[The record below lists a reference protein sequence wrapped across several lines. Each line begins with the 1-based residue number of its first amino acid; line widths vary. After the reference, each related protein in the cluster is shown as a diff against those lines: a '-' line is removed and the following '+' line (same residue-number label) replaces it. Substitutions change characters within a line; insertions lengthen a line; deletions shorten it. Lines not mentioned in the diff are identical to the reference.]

1 MGEHS
6 TARASRR
13 RGRPFTRWRNNTRN
27 MAKTFAQAG
36 HPWTENNHMIEITK
50 FSNKKRTS
58 KAFNAYDVVEMG
70 IERWILHIEVHIWYI
85 LCPHCGCRLPM
96 GQHISNVQPLSNRF
110 HTVECTIT
118 LLMQSPNNVV
128 EVCKGKRGTHKTRRR
143 SSCKTAWGRR

>member
-50 FSNKKRTS
+50 FSNEKRTS
-58 KAFNAYDVVEMG
+58 KAFNADDVAEMG

-85 LCPHCGCRLPM
+85 LCPTLWLPITDGTTYLQCPTTLKSISYCRMYYHAPYA
-96 GQHISNVQPLSNRF
+96 ISKQRRGGLQREAG
-110 HTVECTIT
+110 HT
-118 LLMQSPNNVV
+118 QN
-128 EVCKGKRGTHKTRRR
+128 
-143 SSCKTAWGRR
+143 